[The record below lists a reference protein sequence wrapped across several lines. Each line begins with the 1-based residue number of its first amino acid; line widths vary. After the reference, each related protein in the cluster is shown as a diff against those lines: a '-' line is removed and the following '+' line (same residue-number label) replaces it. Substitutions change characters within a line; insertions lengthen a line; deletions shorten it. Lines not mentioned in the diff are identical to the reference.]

1 MSSKRRTQK
10 CSAATHRIVLGTV
23 LGAVMR
29 SAFGSLV
36 CALTAMPQAFAQ
48 TAQKPHGA
56 GDGTPNLQIAEVIV
70 TARRRSESLQDVPIS
85 VSAFDAR
92 RIEELQAENISGL
105 QNAVPNLYL
114 DRGDGANT
122 VVFIRG
128 IGQNDSLAFA
138 DAGVGIYVDDV
149 FIARSQAA
157 FLDLFDVDRVEVLRG
172 PQGTLYGRNTIGGAI
187 KFVSAE
193 PPERFGL
200 YAEAGGGNYDF
211 STLKARLG
219 GPLVEDVLR
228 GKIAVSAINR
238 SGFATNSDGEDDGD
252 TKSLAWRGTLA
263 FTPTDRLRVSL
274 SVDGKRDRPDTS
286 RSPVRETSV
295 TGFADPIGAPTSPT
309 TFAPATDPYRVDV
322 NANRMSDLT
331 AYGVA
336 LKAGFELSDAWS
348 IESIT
353 SYREMDFD
361 LTLDTDGS
369 PLPILDILVLQDQ
382 DQFSQELRA
391 TYDAHQGFTLVAGL
405 YYFRDDDLTFSGVD
419 NASLS
424 VFGFPVTLFGLA
436 TSSLADTHQ
445 ITKSYAAFA
454 DASYD
459 LTQRL
464 TVSAGVRYTYEEKE
478 SQRRFENF
486 FDPAISMVDNTPPFL
501 SGVGVA
507 GAPIS
512 GKADFDAVT
521 PKLSVSYRASD
532 DAMFYASAARG
543 FKSGGFDGRGTSDF
557 AFQPFDPETVWGYE
571 VGLKS
576 TWADGRVVA
585 NAAVFYNDYQD
596 LQVTSF
602 GADPVSGTF
611 VSLFTNAAK
620 ARTEGAELE
629 LAVRASAGLTLNASL
644 GYLDAKYEEFETLVG
659 GVGTDVS
666 DRGMVNAPEWSGSL
680 GVTYEHPIS
689 ASLVGAVHI
698 DGAYRGKTYTEI
710 TASEVLAQDDYVM
723 TNAFA
728 SLKTDDERWELRG
741 GVQNLTDEKVRV
753 QGFNLSEFPGYQL
766 AFYSARRTWG
776 LHLVYRY

>member
-1 MSSKRRTQK
+1 MSTQGHNRTGITNARGTGV
-10 CSAATHRIVLGTV
+10 AA
-23 LGAVMR
+23 
-29 SAFGSLV
+29 
-36 CALTAMPQAFAQ
+36 ALLYWLAAASPASAQ
-48 TAQKPHGA
+48 TPVAAPA
-56 GDGTPNLQIAEVIV
+56 DLQIAEIIV
-70 TARRRSESLQDVPIS
+70 TARRRNESLQEVPIS

-92 RIEELQAENISGL
+92 RIEELQAENITGL

-138 DAGVGIYVDDV
+138 DPGVGIYVDDV
-149 FIARSQAA
+149 FVARSQAA
-157 FLDLFDVDRVEVLRG
+157 FLDVFDVDRVEVLRG

-193 PPERFGL
+193 PPEKFDV

-211 STLKARLG
+211 TTFKARLG

-228 GKIAVSAINR
+228 GKLAVASIKRN
-238 SGFATNSDGEDDGD
+238 GFARNSNGEDDGD
-252 TKSLAWRGTLA
+252 TQSLAWRGTLA
-263 FTPTDRLRVSL
+263 FTPTDRTRVSL

-309 TFAPATDPYRVDV
+309 TFAPRTDPYRVDV
-322 NANRMSDLT
+322 NANGLSDLS

-336 LKAGFELSDAWS
+336 LKAGFTLSNAWS

-353 SYREMDFD
+353 AYRRTDFD
-361 LTLDTDGS
+361 LVLDTDGS
-369 PLPILDILVLQDQ
+369 PLPILDILVRQDQ
-382 DQFSQELRA
+382 DQFSQELRS
-391 TYDAHQGFTLVAGL
+391 TYDAGEGFTLIAGL
-405 YYFRDDDLTFSGVD
+405 YYFDDDDLTFSGVD
-419 NASLS
+419 NAALS
-424 VFGFPVTLFGLA
+424 VFGFPVTTFGLA

-445 ITKSYAAFA
+445 TTQSYAVFA

-478 SQRRFENF
+478 SRRRFENF
-486 FDPAISMVDNTPPFL
+486 FDPTLSVIANTPPFL
-501 SGVGVA
+501 RGVGVPGTPLS
-507 GAPIS
+507 GAEN
-512 GKADFDAVT
+512 FDAVT
-521 PKLSVSYRASD
+521 PKLSLSYQVSD
-532 DAMFYASAARG
+532 DALLYASIARG
-543 FKSGGFDGRGTSDF
+543 FKSGGFDGRGTSNF
-557 AFQPFDPETVWGYE
+557 AFQPFEPETVLGYE

-576 TWADGRVVA
+576 TWVDGRVVA

-620 ARTEGAELE
+620 ARTEGVELE
-629 LAVRASAGLTLNASL
+629 LAARASAGLTLNAAL
-644 GYLDAKYEEFETLVG
+644 GYLDAKYQKFDTLVG
-659 GVGTDVS
+659 GAVTDVS
-666 DRGMVNAPEWSGSL
+666 NRGLVNAPDWTGSVGL
-680 GVTYEHPIS
+680 TYEQPLTR
-689 ASLVGAVHI
+689 ALVGTVHV
-698 DGAYRGKTYTEI
+698 DGAYRGKTFTEI
-710 TASEVLAQDDYVM
+710 TASEVLAQESYVLA
-723 TNAFA
+723 NAFA
-728 SLKTDDERWELRG
+728 SLRTDDGRWELRG

-776 LHLVYRY
+776 LHLVFHY